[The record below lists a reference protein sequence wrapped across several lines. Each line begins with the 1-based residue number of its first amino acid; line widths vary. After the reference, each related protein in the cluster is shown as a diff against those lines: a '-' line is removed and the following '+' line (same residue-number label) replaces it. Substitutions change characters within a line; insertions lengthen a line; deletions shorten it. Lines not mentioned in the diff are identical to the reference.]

1 MRNKRGEGYI
11 APCVM
16 VVAICMI
23 IAVLVSLVVAV
34 NVIHITKKNSKIVLD
49 SFVIENSILI
59 YDSLKN
65 GYDYTEYFDEEVYI
79 DNLCDFCTFAKGE
92 EFLYAYTEEGNLKYK
107 ISRPVLSF
115 SSDSQL
121 KLIANYTVYYPI
133 DFNGIVIDMAEI
145 PIKIE
150 SKFKE
155 KF

>member
-11 APCVM
+11 GPCIM

-23 IAVLVSLVVAV
+23 IAVLVSLVAAV
-34 NVIHITKKNSKIVLD
+34 NVIHITKRNSKIVLD
-49 SFVIENSILI
+49 SFVIENSITI

-65 GYDYTEYFDEEVYI
+65 GYDYTEYFDAEVYI
-79 DNLCDFCTFAKGE
+79 ENLCDFCTFAKGE

-133 DFNGIVIDMAEI
+133 DFNGIVIDIAEI
-145 PIKIE
+145 PITVE